1 MSAIIDFTSALSSSL
16 QQIISS
22 GSISLIIAYK
32 IKFLSVSRYLCLFS
46 VLSCLSF
53 TFMSSLILSR
63 HSFLTL
69 ILSSF
74 AASIFWDLWMLRSR
88 SHCLSLS
95 SWSALCFYLPWKT
108 IWSLYFSK
116 LLCASTFISKAFS
129 WAFCLSILYIS
140 KEPCPN
146 LISGPCDNN

>member
-1 MSAIIDFTSALSSSL
+1 M
-16 QQIISS
+16 ISS

-32 IKFLSVSRYLCLFS
+32 IRFLRDSRYLSLFS
-46 VLSCLSF
+46 VLSCLSL
-53 TFMSSLILSR
+53 TFMSSLILSK

-69 ILSSF
+69 ILRSL
-74 AASIFWDLWMLRSR
+74 AASIFWDLWMLRSK

-116 LLCASTFISKAFS
+116 LLYASTLISNAFS
-129 WAFCLSILYIS
+129 WAFCLSILCIS
-140 KEPCPN
+140 NDPYPN
-146 LISGPCDNN
+146 LMSAPWPNN